1 MRKFLAVTT
10 AAAALVFATA
20 ANAQDPQLYVTQDA
34 SGTLMIMGGEMAAGA
49 PLLMGDAGNRPA
61 DCPAGS
67 FYEGA
72 QGQIFPCEGE
82 SLGFTMM
89 APDAGTMM
97 PNGSPWPEG
106 ALLMQPNGMAVGES
120 GEGKDVDR
128 TQRTGE
134 GGDNNQGGQG
144 GGQGGGGQG
153 GGGQGGG
160 GQGGGGQGGGGQ
172 GGGGQG
178 GGG

>member
-34 SGTLMIMGGEMAAGA
+34 AGTRMIMGGEVAEGA
-49 PLLMGDAGNRPA
+49 PLLMGDAGNRPG

-97 PNGSPWPEG
+97 SNGSPWPEG
-106 ALLMQPNGMAVGES
+106 AMLMQPNGTAVGES
-120 GEGKDVDR
+120 GQQKGGAAGPG
-128 TQRTGE
+128 TM
-134 GGDNNQGGQG
+134 GGDPGGAEAGGAQGGGGQG

-153 GGGQGGG
+153 GGQGGG
-160 GQGGGGQGGGGQ
+160 G
-172 GGGGQG
+172 
-178 GGG
+178 

>member
-1 MRKFLAVTT
+1 MKNFLAVTT
-10 AAAALVFATA
+10 AAAALFFATA

-34 SGTLMIMGGEMAAGA
+34 SGTRMIMGGETAEGA

-97 PNGSPWPEG
+97 PDGQAWPEG
-106 ALLMQPNGMAVGES
+106 AMLMQPNGMPAGDS
-120 GEGKDVDR
+120 G
-128 TQRTGE
+128 TQKS
-134 GGDNNQGGQG
+134 GG
-144 GGQGGGGQG
+144 
-153 GGGQGGG
+153 
-160 GQGGGGQGGGGQ
+160 
-172 GGGGQG
+172 
-178 GGG
+178 

>member
-34 SGTLMIMGGEMAAGA
+34 SGTRMIMGGEMAEGA

-72 QGQIFPCEGE
+72 QAQIFPCEGE
-82 SLGFTMM
+82 SEGFTMM
-89 APDAGTMM
+89 APETGTMM
-97 PNGSPWPEG
+97 PDGQPWPEG
-106 ALLMQPNGMAVGES
+106 AMLMQPNGMPAGES
-120 GEGKDVDR
+120 G
-128 TQRTGE
+128 TQKS
-134 GGDNNQGGQG
+134 GG
-144 GGQGGGGQG
+144 
-153 GGGQGGG
+153 
-160 GQGGGGQGGGGQ
+160 
-172 GGGGQG
+172 
-178 GGG
+178 

>member
-10 AAAALVFATA
+10 AAAALFFATA

-34 SGTLMIMGGEMAAGA
+34 SGTRMVMGGEMAEGA
-49 PLLMGDAGNRPA
+49 PLLMGEAGNRPA

-82 SLGFTMM
+82 SQGFTMM
-89 APDAGTMM
+89 APGAGTMM

-106 ALLMQPNGMAVGES
+106 AMLMQPNGMAVGES
-120 GEGKDVDR
+120 GQQK
-128 TQRTGE
+128 
-134 GGDNNQGGQG
+134 GGAAGPGTMGADPGGAEAG
-144 GGQGGGGQG
+144 DAQGGGGQG

-160 GQGGGGQGGGGQ
+160 G
-172 GGGGQG
+172 
-178 GGG
+178 